1 MNQLQGRSTYEYM
14 YEYMSH
20 TKNHALARLRGR
32 FCTFTRR
39 MCRNL
44 LRREL
49 FGAGVALQYLLRPGL
64 LSLLSVVQLL
74 RGSVLLRRVSRLTI
88 SRFPSAVPLT
98 DLSTTPQPCGCRDRG
113 FSQLKASRWRVHAER
128 A

>member
-1 MNQLQGRSTYEYM
+1 
-14 YEYMSH
+14 MSH
-20 TKNHALARLRGR
+20 SKNHALARLRGR

-74 RGSVLLRRVSRLTI
+74 RGSVLLRRVSRLII
-88 SRFPSAVPLT
+88 SPFPLAVLLT
-98 DLSTTPQPCGCRDRG
+98 DLSTAQQLCGCRDRESCRSME
-113 FSQLKASRWRVHAER
+113 SQW
-128 A
+128 

>member
-1 MNQLQGRSTYEYM
+1 MNESALGGGRITYEYM
-14 YEYMSH
+14 SYS
-20 TKNHALARLRGR
+20 KNHALARLRGR
-32 FCTFTRR
+32 VCTFIRR

-49 FGAGVALQYLLRPGL
+49 FHAGGPLQYLLRARL
-64 LSLLSVVQLL
+64 LSVLSVVQLL
-74 RGSVLLRRVSRLTI
+74 WWSILLRRVSRLII
-88 SRFPSAVPLT
+88 SPFPLAVLLT

-113 FSQLKASRWRVHAER
+113 FSQLKASRWRVHAGR

>member
-1 MNQLQGRSTYEYM
+1 MNELAPGGEGIPHEYIS
-14 YEYMSH
+14 YS
-20 TKNHALARLRGR
+20 KNHALARLRGR
-32 FCTFTRR
+32 VCTFTRR
-39 MCRNL
+39 MCRDL

-49 FGAGVALQYLLRPGL
+49 FRAGGPVQYLLRARL

-74 RGSVLLRRVSRLTI
+74 WRSVLLRRVSRLII
-88 SRFPSAVPLT
+88 SPFPLAVLLT

-113 FSQLKASRWRVHAER
+113 ASHLKASRWRVHAGR

>member
-1 MNQLQGRSTYEYM
+1 MNQLSGEERNTYEYM
-14 YEYMSH
+14 SYS
-20 TKNHALARLRGR
+20 KNHALARLRGR
-32 FCTFTRR
+32 FCTFIRR
-39 MCRNL
+39 MRRHL

-64 LSLLSVVQLL
+64 LSLLSVLQLL
-74 RGSVLLRRVSRLTI
+74 RGSVLLRRVSRLII
-88 SRFPSAVPLT
+88 SSFPLAILLT

-113 FSQLKASRWRVHAER
+113 FCQLKASRWRVHARR

>member
-1 MNQLQGRSTYEYM
+1 MNQLRGERNTYEYM
-14 YEYMSH
+14 SYS
-20 TKNHALARLRGR
+20 KNHAVARLRGC
-32 FCTFTRR
+32 FCSVTRR

-49 FGAGVALQYLLRPGL
+49 FHAGVALRYPLRPGL
-64 LSLLSVVQLL
+64 LSLLSVLQLL
-74 RGSVLLRRVSRLTI
+74 RRSVLLRRVSRLII
-88 SRFPSAVPLT
+88 SPFPLAILLT

-113 FSQLKASRWRVHAER
+113 FSQLKASRWRAHAGR